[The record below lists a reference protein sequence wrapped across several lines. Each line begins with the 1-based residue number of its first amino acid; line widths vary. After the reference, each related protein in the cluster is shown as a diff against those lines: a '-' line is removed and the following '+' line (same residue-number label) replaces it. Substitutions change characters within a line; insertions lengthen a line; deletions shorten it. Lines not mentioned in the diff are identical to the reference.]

1 MAYAIDFA
9 AVLEAQ
15 ERIRR
20 PPSWRVSRTRV
31 ARSDELDQLAGRELF
46 FKCENE
52 QRGGAFK
59 IRGALNA
66 IICLDDE
73 DEAWRGVCTHSSG
86 NHALAVALAAKVRG
100 VDAHI
105 VMPKSAS
112 KFKVDKVERQGAV
125 ITFCEPDLKSRED
138 AVAHVIKDTYATFV
152 HPYDN
157 PNVIAGQGT
166 AVLEFMEHVGEPES
180 NWWTVRGLVRD
191 ITPGE
196 FDALITPV
204 GGGGLLAGTCISARA
219 TQPDCRLF
227 GAEPIG
233 ADDAAC
239 SLAAGELIPQDCPDT
254 ICDGLLTSLGE
265 LTWPILRDHLESIV
279 TVTDDEVVEAM
290 RLLHEHLD
298 MVVEPSGA
306 IPLAAVLSDQ
316 FRALHGIE
324 RVGLILS
331 GGNIDP
337 DELPF

>member
-9 AVLEAQ
+9 AVLEASK
-15 ERIRR
+15 RITGKVRR
-20 PPSWRVSRTRV
+20 TSVV
-31 ARSDELDQLAGRELF
+31 RSDELDKLAGSELF
-46 FKCENE
+46 FKCENL
-52 QRGGAFK
+52 QHCGAFK
-59 IRGALNA
+59 FRGALNA
-66 IICLDDE
+66 IICLEEE
-73 DEAWRGVCTHSSG
+73 DEVSGGICTHSSG
-86 NHALAVALAAKVRG
+86 NHAQAVAGAALEIG

-112 KFKVDKVERQGAV
+112 EFKVEGVKQLGAF
-125 ITFCEPDLKSRED
+125 ITFCEPDLKSRE
-138 AVAHVIKDTYATFV
+138 ATAAYVLRDTQARFV

-166 AVLEFMEHVGEPES
+166 AVLEFMEHVGVPECS
-180 NWWTVRGLVRD
+180 WWESRGIVRD
-191 ITPGE
+191 ITLGE

-204 GGGGLLAGTCISARA
+204 GGGGLLAGTCIAARA
-219 TQPDCRLF
+219 TQPNCRLF

-233 ADDAAC
+233 ADDAAR
-239 SLAAGELIPQDCPDT
+239 SLAAGKLIPQTGPNT

-290 RLLHEHLD
+290 RLLHQHLD
-298 MVVEPSGA
+298 MIVEPSGA

-316 FRALHGIE
+316 FRALDGIE

-337 DELPF
+337 RKLPFRR

>member
-9 AVLEAQ
+9 AVLEASK
-15 ERIRR
+15 RITGKVRR
-20 PPSWRVSRTRV
+20 TSVV
-31 ARSDELDQLAGRELF
+31 RSDELDKLAGRELF

-52 QRGGAFK
+52 QSGGAFK
-59 IRGALNA
+59 FRGAMNA
-66 IICLDDE
+66 IICLDE
-73 DEAWRGVCTHSSG
+73 DDDFYGGVCTHSSG

-100 VDAHI
+100 IDAHI

-166 AVLEFMEHVGEPES
+166 AALEFMQQVEHPEAYG
-180 NWWTVRGLVRD
+180 WKWKD
-191 ITPGE
+191 IIPGE

-316 FRALHGIE
+316 FRFRHGRGMK